1 MTHKHEDLKLTAVRY
16 YLDNDTTYAET
27 CRIFNCSERSLK
39 RWIDRFQDEDEI
51 KRHNREPISYKVDK
65 EHVDYAI
72 RILRSN
78 EQITMVDLDKILRD
92 QFEDFDITPQ
102 HLGQILRD
110 NNKTRKRTRKEHF
123 PETRYGRPID
133 KQSELNKFY
142 KKVDEYRLDK
152 IICLDETSIQL
163 GMYPTFS
170 SKEDPQKNEEIT
182 NASDNSFELQKLKI
196 QAETDK
202 IIHKRDNLMTMMKEG
217 LLTFEQFK
225 ICFEVC

>member
-65 EHVDYAI
+65 EHVDKEHVDYAI

-78 EQITMVDLDKILRD
+78 EQINMVDLDKILRD

-123 PETRYGRPID
+123 PETRYGKPMSKCFTNGQRIKHTTACNHKTWIGIYD
-133 KQSELNKFY
+133 
-142 KKVDEYRLDK
+142 
-152 IICLDETSIQL
+152 
-163 GMYPTFS
+163 S
-170 SKEDPQKNEEIT
+170 SKNGIVYDTKFFKSIS
-182 NASDNSFELQKLKI
+182 AF
-196 QAETDK
+196 AETHNSVDRPDRTK
-202 IIHKRDNLMTMMKEG
+202 AANGWSDCECEIDGKWISTFNL
-217 LLTFEQFK
+217 
-225 ICFEVC
+225 

>member
-51 KRHNREPISYKVDK
+51 KRHNREPFSYKVNK

-72 RILRSN
+72 RILLSN
-78 EQITMVDLDKILRD
+78 EQITMIDLNKILRD

-123 PETRYGRPID
+123 PETRYGKQID

-170 SKEDPQKNEEIT
+170 RCNLGKRCII
-182 NASDNSFELQKLKI
+182 NSNNNNVFKKYTLLSAISSNGIIGYKLY
-196 QAETDK
+196 E
-202 IIHKRDNLMTMMKEG
+202 NGGMTQID
-217 LLTFEQFK
+217 LL
-225 ICFEVC
+225 IL